1 MSTFKTTL
9 KLSTFPVAGA
19 TGANALHMTPD
30 IPVSSCPGLWRKFVV
45 FSSRLWTTRSCKGL
59 EGLGAAMQTSPLVIF
74 PVGHSSGQT
83 RRRYWLS
90 SGVPM
95 VVGLALSSYA
105 TASFALGTAEQRV
118 ACTPDVFR
126 LCSSE
131 IPNVEHIISCMKAK
145 KAGLSQACRSVFD
158 TPTSNKAASSE

>member
-1 MSTFKTTL
+1 MK
-9 KLSTFPVAGA
+9 
-19 TGANALHMTPD
+19 ANQAEFRTIL
-30 IPVSSCPGLWRKFVV
+30 R
-45 FSSRLWTTRSCKGL
+45 
-59 EGLGAAMQTSPLVIF
+59 AA
-74 PVGHSSGQT
+74 
-83 RRRYWLS
+83 
-90 SGVPM
+90 VPM
-95 VVGLALSSYA
+95 VIGLALSSYA

-158 TPTSNKAASSE
+158 TPTSNKAASNE